1 MNKVEKTL
9 QKFVDNQEI
18 AGAVALIRHKG
29 EIVEDFSYGYADI
42 EKKIPVNKSTMF
54 RLASMTKPIVAIA
67 AMQLVEQNKIGL
79 YTPLKNIFPEFS
91 EMKVCKKWIGD
102 DVYIPDPDSPSGR
115 KIDEKVIEDME
126 YVPAGSDVTI
136 FQLLNHSSGLG
147 MGPVGNTIAEKL
159 MNPDD
164 TIMERA
170 VKYSK
175 LPMDFQ
181 PGTGSGYSG
190 AVAFEILAAVIE
202 KVAGED
208 FSEYMKKH
216 LFMPLGIK
224 DITYELTEEQKSRM
238 PKLYEYRENKLVD
251 VTETELSWKQM
262 NPVLNAYHSG
272 GAGIVG
278 SIEDYEKLAHMLL
291 NEGTLNGT
299 QILKKETVRMIAG
312 EGISHDSVMRPG
324 SFWGIG
330 MSVKDPLPGM
340 QIARAKGSYGWS
352 GAYGTHFY
360 VDPVHELEVV
370 LGVNRS
376 NIGGA
381 ASYVSHALEEA
392 VKEMFY
398 PEEI

>member
-9 QKFVDNQEI
+9 QKFVDHQEI

-29 EIVEDFSYGYADI
+29 KIVEDYSYGYADI
-42 EKKIPVNKSTMF
+42 ENRVPVNKSTMF

-67 AMQLVEQNKIGL
+67 AMQLVEQKKIGL

-91 EMKVCKKWIGD
+91 EMKVCREWIGD

-115 KIDEKVIEDME
+115 KIDEKVIENME
-126 YVPAGSDVTI
+126 YVPAESDVTI

-147 MGPVGNTIAEKL
+147 MGPVGNTIVEKL
-159 MNPDD
+159 INPDD
-164 TIMERA
+164 TILERA

-202 KVAGED
+202 KVSGEA
-208 FSEYMKKH
+208 FSEYLKKH
-216 LFMPLGIK
+216 LFKPLGIK
-224 DITYELTEEQKSRM
+224 DITYEVTEEQKSRM

-251 VTETELSWKQM
+251 VTKTDPSWIQM
-262 NPVLNAYHSG
+262 NPMLNAYHSG

-278 SIEDYEKLAHMLL
+278 SMEEYEKIAHMLL
-291 NEGTLNGT
+291 NEGTLDGA
-299 QILKKETVRMIAG
+299 QVLKKETVRMMAG

-330 MSVKDPLPGM
+330 MSVKNPLPGT

-360 VDPVHELEVV
+360 VDPAHELEVV

-381 ASYVSHALEEA
+381 ASYVAHALEEA
-392 VKEMFY
+392 VKEMLY
-398 PEEI
+398 AD